1 MKKVFVIALVL
12 VFLLSACCAPDA
24 PFAAHGGIE
33 ITSAYAHSAG
43 MGETTAAYMLIKNT
57 GTEADRLIGAACDAA
72 MMTQAME
79 SSMSNDVMSMGD
91 VPMIE
96 LPAGEAVELKSGG
109 YHIMLMD
116 LKQELKVGDTISLTL
131 EFEKAGKITLD
142 VPVIAIGTTP

>member
-1 MKKVFVIALVL
+1 MKKFFVITLIL
-12 VFLLSACCAPDA
+12 VFLLSACGASNEPSVA
-24 PFAAHGGIE
+24 QGGIE
-33 ITSAYAHSAG
+33 ISGAYAHSAG
-43 MGETTAAYMLIKNT
+43 MGETTAAYMVIKNAGSDT
-57 GTEADRLIGAACDAA
+57 DHLISASCDAA

-91 VPMIE
+91 VPVIE
-96 LPAGEAVELKSGG
+96 LPAGETVEFKSGG

-116 LKQELKVGDTISLTL
+116 LMQELKVGDTISLTL